1 MLNFTFFL
9 CYSMVV
15 PQKINTELDF
25 GATSL
30 IKLCVLPPTPFRV
43 QTQARPLFFVF
54 VVCHTIQCFIIV
66 HHTTFLGVSSR
77 WQIGGETVN
86 NSPFHM
92 NGDVAEIVVFT
103 RSLSQVWPS
112 VETIT

>member
-1 MLNFTFFL
+1 LFL
-9 CYSMVV
+9 LSVTPYS
-15 PQKINTELDF
+15 
-25 GATSL
+25 ASL
-30 IKLCVLPPTPFRV
+30 LCITP
-43 QTQARPLFFVF
+43 LS
-54 VVCHTIQCFIIV
+54 
-66 HHTTFLGVSSR
+66 LGVFSR